1 MKTAMKKI
9 AAITLLLFAAM
20 TIKAQEIDSVVIVP
34 ASPTTN
40 DVITVYTYLS
50 FPQGTCADVG
60 TVFIS
65 GNDIYG
71 YGFHCMGNI
80 MSICYDVDTITFGP
94 LAAGVY
100 NFYSTLDAGF
110 GPPQNCSAGFLPY
123 DVDTLSITVSLFTG
137 ITDNDPASVRIFPN
151 PASDRLNVVCSG
163 GAITNVQMLNVLGD
177 EVFATEPGA
186 GSVDISLA
194 TLAEGV
200 YFCRVTDSR
209 GNVFVQQ
216 VEVMR

>member
-1 MKTAMKKI
+1 MKKI
-9 AAITLLLFAAM
+9 ATLIFLLLTAM
-20 TIKAQEIDSVVIVP
+20 TIRAQEIDSVIFTP

-40 DVITVYTYLS
+40 DVITAYVYLS
-50 FPQGTCADVG
+50 FPQGSCTDVG

-65 GNDIYG
+65 GNDVYG

-94 LAAGVY
+94 LAAGTY
-100 NFYSTLDAGF
+100 NYYSTLDAGY

-123 DVDTLSITVSLFTG
+123 DVDTFSITVSVFMD
-137 ITDNDPASVRIFPN
+137 ITDHGPASVRMFPN
-151 PASDRLNVVCSG
+151 PASDNLNVVCT
-163 GAITNVQMLNVLGD
+163 GATITQVQMLNVLGD
-177 EVFATEPGA
+177 EVLAAKPNA
-186 GSVDISLA
+186 GIVDISLA

-200 YFCRVTDSR
+200 YFCRVTSSD

-216 VEVMR
+216 VEVVR